1 MPLDDPNID
10 DGLSLFT
17 PIHDAPPVASAVP
30 DEQPA
35 PLSTTTDAP
44 ALGDRSSEPPPT
56 APVTTPATPAR
67 STVVRD
73 ALRAHGYDYDDS
85 LDDEAVVNELHEAA
99 ALARDHHQ
107 HRELIEQGKRY
118 QQHAA
123 QFEQYLAQQ
132 FSGNSGQPAPAQQPA
147 PQLQTAAD
155 PNDPFGAWS
164 NAPEFNPEWLR
175 LVEKNEHGELVVAKR
190 YVGVVDPTIPQKIMR
205 AVEWEQERS
214 RMLAR
219 DYPKLTEQ
227 LVDRKVESMREVWR
241 KEAREVQLEIE
252 AEREIDGFVSQYRE
266 HLFVTDEQGRTRI
279 DPRTGQPLRQ
289 PFGELVNR
297 HSRQMCAEF
306 FGGKPYDQL
315 PAAEKRKVV
324 QHAFRNALV
333 DWQSYQARL
342 AQQQQPLPAP
352 ANPAQLAAPTPGA
365 APAQL
370 PAQAPGA
377 VPATPGAAAPA
388 EERPRD
394 ERGRFVERAIEH
406 ARGNPTTDGAGDG
419 AARRN
424 QQLDDEDDDLPFSQM
439 RAQEANRLKNGHAAR
454 V

>member
-17 PIHDAPPVASAVP
+17 PIHDAPAAAVP

-35 PLSTTTDAP
+35 PLSTTTDPP
-44 ALGDRSSEPPPT
+44 ALGARSGDLPPT
-56 APVTTPATPAR
+56 TPVTEPAAPAR

-73 ALRAHGYDYDDS
+73 ALRARGYDYDDS

-107 HRELIEQGKRY
+107 HRDLIEQGKRY

-132 FSGNSGQPAPAQQPA
+132 FSGQPAPAAQPA
-147 PQLQTAAD
+147 AQLQTAAD

-175 LVEKNEHGELVVAKR
+175 LVEKNEHGDLVIAKR
-190 YVGVVDPTIPQKIMR
+190 FVGVVDPTIPQKIMR

-252 AEREIDGFVSQYRE
+252 NEREIDNFVAQHRE

-297 HSRQMCAEF
+297 HSRQLCAEF
-306 FGGKPYDQL
+306 YGGKPYEQL
-315 PAAEKRKVV
+315 PALEKRKVV
-324 QHAFRNALV
+324 QHAFKNALV
-333 DWQSYQARL
+333 DWQAYQARF
-342 AQQQQPLPAP
+342 AQQQQLAP
-352 ANPAQLAAPTPGA
+352 TANPAQLAAPTPGA
-365 APAQL
+365 VPAQL

-377 VPATPGAAAPA
+377 APATPGAAAPA

-406 ARGNPTTDGAGDG
+406 ARGNATTDGAGDG

-424 QQLDDEDDDLPFSQM
+424 QQLDDEDDDLPFSKM
-439 RAQEANRLKNGHAAR
+439 REQESNRLRNGHAAR